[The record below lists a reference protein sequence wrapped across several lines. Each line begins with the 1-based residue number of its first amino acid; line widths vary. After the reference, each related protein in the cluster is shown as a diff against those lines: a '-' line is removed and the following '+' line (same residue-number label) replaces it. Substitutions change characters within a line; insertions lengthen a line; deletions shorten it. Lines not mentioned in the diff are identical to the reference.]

1 MRKELIAVFVM
12 FLVISS
18 PVSALLGGLIGSDD
32 DPRNLGEALIIEV
45 DHIDPTPI
53 GSDLFQNKEFD
64 AYVFL
69 KGKTVGTMLFG
80 DAAPEQAPFYGGMK
94 IKHIDF
100 NVDAEASKY
109 ISRIKFDK
117 PKDRELIVDS
127 NGNIDLGYARVTLK
141 RMPVEEDV
149 PETIDAEVNA
159 IIGFD
164 VMSGIG
170 QYGATTFNLQVSPD
184 EQAWLNSENFEE
196 SKFWNGRGYLRL
208 KSINEN
214 RASVDVYDGM
224 KRKVSS
230 VTLVLNGEVQQVVL
244 PGAASYVE
252 SFVTLKLNRV
262 NKDEDS
268 AKLIIES
275 SNGEVTSKDYVTGM
289 NLPNSEWTVSQIY
302 RNSVVFVNPDGDKK
316 TISLEKP
323 EVQGDPCVSINSI
336 DDSEITTAN
345 YEEMYCHAI
354 AEFQE
359 SADSTTNNSIKF
371 NSNIGIA
378 NVYHSMSAYSLSLM
392 YYQKAQENDPE
403 QFKNYQARFDSVRD
417 KAGKGLATIDVEDN
431 KISLLGTT
439 FAEEKKD
446 SFICTIDGVEKEI
459 ELGAAILE
467 DVQDE
472 NDNVYDWVVTNIDSE
487 NVVLQQKF
495 ERNTGLTRR
504 TVTLKVGQN
513 DVIPYT
519 GETTKSIV
527 IKEVKIRRSAVV
539 TVTPGSKENYGV
551 SSFIIHIPIEKRLWQ
566 WTPEEIDNM
575 IESTDKTI
583 SKVTTIK
590 DKLGSVVKTWKG
602 MCFAVFS
609 FLAVKNAFFNNP
621 LGRRLAVEKWEAKC
635 NNAVKTGEKFYNK
648 TYTPSQFEECMSD
661 NVKAIE
667 LDVKKSQEVVEQ
679 TKEIMKDFNWKNKDS
694 VAKVAA
700 ELGVST
706 DELILMNQYNQINA
720 EEVRDSVFNK
730 RFDEG
735 FNATS
740 FNERKQKS
748 IEINDKAQAAGL
760 DIKNPEDFQEIQHI
774 VYSIESKSATTKG
787 MELFSTDDEIARQT
801 IGSYDINYLNLDG
814 KKVGYSIIEE
824 GDKYYLYDDGK
835 KVEVKPILKSD
846 STPVT
851 SQYGSFFESDSKKYM
866 GSVDRDAYST
876 TYKGGKAEIIY
887 DGDTKNPLCIP
898 LKWRKTEEIPKI
910 NYANYIL
917 VEQDTVGSEYPYSVW
932 NVGLDGQMNT
942 FDDQLVVSSAIL
954 ANPTS
959 QEVRSLK
966 QEIDRRYQKSNV
978 SPDEGK
984 KVKLGT
990 GEEYAV
996 QFVQSSTT
1004 SAIGECRYMMSETD
1018 CKILF
1023 GVCDPVMCP
1032 ASRFDFGGR
1041 WKVSNAVQSGIIGSI
1056 VLGLPN
1062 FDLPYE
1068 PVPVCLTGIHAGLE
1082 NIVSM
1087 LGGFRDCLEVAK
1099 IKGESVGI
1107 CNEIRSLYMCDIL
1120 WQETLSLVN
1129 VFGELNKIISTK
1141 VLGKSN
1147 GGGEYLSWDSSWKQ
1161 LSKSV
1166 SFFTKDYASSAFKAF
1181 QSRSTREI
1189 GTEIC
1194 KAAIFGKYPGGSD
1207 LLAQLTEPESPPQF
1221 TGWVEEDQYTQE
1233 EGGKSSYRIYYHIYA
1248 GRSSDVRYRVVL
1260 RDLTGRIVGV
1270 TDENSVSI
1278 GEKLLRKG
1286 ESVDKSFTISLAGGW
1301 VGFNNMCIYINGAEE
1316 CGFGSVSSSFSMQY
1330 LKDMIVESQIGNI
1343 TSAKDCKPGTSSY
1356 TPGFTQSGLDM
1367 RCSVYDPDGVG
1378 DDWVYTGTCGYDEK
1392 DRFQGDCYLY
1402 RKGINLKDNN
1412 YNLSQY
1418 VPKKTQDEIEE
1429 EFSSE
1434 EITNLQTKFNELV
1447 SKDAQTTSTSGRLQ
1461 VISEYRE
1468 FIRSE
1473 ITTEITALS
1482 YYNIGT
1488 IYYKIGKDKLAKQ
1501 IEAEIASL
1509 AKQIEAEIAQENEDR
1524 FGECSILY
1532 DGDRNLLFEP
1542 NIEYTYEKDEIDL
1555 RFFDG
1560 AWVIV
1565 MKNYGEHLNDQFRI
1579 ENSESCEVLKIGDE
1593 AIYNLC
1599 KSLVGKG
1606 YQDGLKIIVDSANS
1620 QRDDTIQVE
1629 NVNKEE
1635 YKPGH
1640 NEASAFEIIDFCVGT
1655 QEVTELSKLNGAQVE
1670 IKCQPTNL
1678 GGKIEILAVDRIVK
1692 DGVEIDSENWIS
1704 GVLTACG
1711 DFDKI
1716 IVKHEDGTSYSA
1728 FHASLNGAGVAPE
1741 DWLRSAIFK
1750 EVYDW
1755 YCPFE
1760 LKLDVQG
1767 GTFGSTD
1774 YTFVWNGFELEKLA
1788 KSRGFT
1794 DEDKYNHV
1802 SWERFLEVLQG
1813 YIDKYSPEKLE
1824 FKCTES
1830 GKVVETLEMSSLW
1843 VQGND
1848 FLKYND
1854 ETNWLKL
1861 SSLECDREDYFKS
1874 ITDSITDLTKY
1885 INYAAANNVDGNK
1898 CDCGSDCDDYAKW
1911 IVKYSQEYSVNSL
1924 LILALIIQESS
1935 CDQTVYSKDK
1945 NGNPVAFGLMQ
1956 ITKSTF
1962 DDICSDMGSFDVVK
1976 GENNAEN
1983 NIACGMKILNAKYAL
1998 WESRGSEYLANNNCD
2013 LDKYVQQYSTYTG
2026 WDAALRGYNTWWCD
2040 LRADVNYV
2048 EKIKNKVRILQ
2059 QV

>member
-1 MRKELIAVFVM
+1 MRKELIAIFVM

-18 PVSALLGGLIGSDD
+18 PVSALFGGLIGSDD

-53 GSDLFQNKEFD
+53 DSSNFQNREFD

-94 IKHIDF
+94 IKSIDF

-109 ISRIKFDK
+109 ISRIYFNK

-159 IIGFD
+159 IIWFD

-184 EQAWLNSENFEE
+184 EQAWLNSESFEE

-230 VTLVLNGEVQQVVL
+230 VTLVLNGEVQQVPL

-262 NKDEDS
+262 NKDVDS
-268 AKLIIES
+268 AKLIIED
-275 SNGEVTSKDYVTGM
+275 SNGVITSNTYVVGM

-302 RNSVVFVNPDGDKK
+302 KNSVVFVNPDGDKK
-316 TISLEKP
+316 TISISKP
-323 EVQGDPCVSINSI
+323 EVQGDPCADIKSITDLNINDAS
-336 DDSEITTAN
+336 
-345 YEEMYCHAI
+345 YQEMYCHAI

-359 SADSTTNNSIKF
+359 SVDSTTNNSIKF
-371 NSNIGIA
+371 DSNIGIA

-403 QFKNYQARFDSVRD
+403 KFKDYQARFSSVQD
-417 KAGKGLATIDVEDN
+417 KAEKGLATIDVEDN
-431 KISLLGTT
+431 KVSLLSTT
-439 FAEEKKD
+439 LGEDKKD
-446 SFICTIDGVEKEI
+446 SFICNIDGAEKEI
-459 ELGAAILE
+459 ELGTAILE

-472 NDNVYDWVVTNIDSE
+472 NDNVYDWIVKNIDSE
-487 NVVLQQKF
+487 NVVLEQKF
-495 ERNTGLTRR
+495 ERNTGLTKQ
-504 TVTLKVGQN
+504 TVTLKVGQSE
-513 DVIPYT
+513 VIPYT
-519 GETTKSIV
+519 GRTTKSIV

-551 SSFIIHIPIEKRLWQ
+551 SNFVMHIPIAKRLWQ

-583 SKVTTIK
+583 TKVTTIK

-635 NNAVKTGEKFYNK
+635 NSAVKTGENFNGK

-661 NVKAIE
+661 NVERIE
-667 LDVKKSQEVVEQ
+667 LDVEKSQEVVEQ
-679 TKEIMKDFNWKNKDS
+679 TKEVMKDFDWENKDS
-694 VAKVAA
+694 VARAAA

-706 DELILMNQYNQINA
+706 DELILMNQYNQLNA
-720 EEVRDSVFNK
+720 EEVRDSVFDK
-730 RFDEG
+730 RFGDG
-735 FNATS
+735 FNATD
-740 FNERKQKS
+740 FNEKKVRVVEMDTKVK
-748 IEINDKAQAAGL
+748 AAGF
-760 DIKNPEDFQEIQHI
+760 DIKNPEDFQEIQNI
-774 VYSIESKSATTKG
+774 VYSVNNKGVTTKG
-787 MELFSTDDEIARQT
+787 TEFFSSEDEIAKQ
-801 IGSYDINYLNLDG
+801 IMGQYDVSYLNLDG
-814 KKVGYSIIEE
+814 KKVAYSITEE
-824 GDKYYLYDDGK
+824 NGKYYLYDDGT
-835 KVEVKPILKSD
+835 KVEIKPILKTD
-846 STPVT
+846 STQVT
-851 SQYGSFFESDSKKYM
+851 SQYGSFFESVDGSKKYV
-866 GSVDRDAYST
+866 GAVDRDAYST
-876 TYKGGKAEIIY
+876 TYKGGKPSIIY
-887 DGDTKNPLCIP
+887 DENTKKPLCIP
-898 LKWRKTEEIPKI
+898 LKWRKTNEIPKLD
-910 NYANYIL
+910 YANYIL
-917 VEQDTVGSEYPYSVW
+917 VEQETVGSVYPYSVW

-942 FDDQLVVSSAIL
+942 QDDQLVVSSSIL

-966 QEIDRRYQKSNV
+966 SEIDRRYQKSNV
-978 SPDEGK
+978 SPDKGK

-990 GEEYAV
+990 GEEYVA
-996 QFVQSSTT
+996 QFAESSTT

-1041 WKVSNAVQSGIIGSI
+1041 WEVSNAVQSGIIGSI

-1099 IKGESVGI
+1099 VKGESVGI
-1107 CNEIRSLYMCDIL
+1107 CNEIRSLYVCDIL

-1166 SFFTKDYASSAFKAF
+1166 SFFTKDYASSAFTAF
-1181 QSRSTREI
+1181 QSRSTKEI

-1194 KAAIFGKYPGGSD
+1194 KAAIFGKYPGGTD
-1207 LLAQLTEPESPPQF
+1207 LLAQLTEPESPSQF

-1233 EGGKSSYRIYYHIYA
+1233 EGGRSIYRVYYHIYA
-1248 GRSSDVRYRVVL
+1248 GRSSDIRYRVVL
-1260 RDLTGRIVGV
+1260 RDLTGRVIGV
-1270 TDENSVSI
+1270 TDENSVNV

-1286 ESVDKSFTISLAGGW
+1286 ESVDKSFSINPASGW
-1301 VGFNNMCIYINGAEE
+1301 VGFTNMCIYINGAEE

-1343 TSAKDCKPGTSSY
+1343 TSAKNCKPGTSSY

-1402 RKGINLKDNN
+1402 SKGINLKDKN
-1412 YNLSQY
+1412 YNLTQY
-1418 VPKKTQDEIEE
+1418 VPLQVQDEIEE

-1434 EITNLQTKFNELV
+1434 EIVSLQTKFSELV

-1468 FIRSE
+1468 FIDSE

-1482 YYNIGT
+1482 YYKVGMV
-1488 IYYKIGKDKLAKQ
+1488 YYKIGKDKLKKQ
-1501 IEAEIASL
+1501 IEAEVA
-1509 AKQIEAEIAQENEDR
+1509 AAEESK
-1524 FGECSILY
+1524 FSECTITY
-1532 DGDRNLLFEP
+1532 DGDDIGGNERITLKFFE
-1542 NIEYTYEKDEIDL
+1542 
-1555 RFFDG
+1555 G
-1560 AWVIV
+1560 MWVIV
-1565 MKNYGEHLNDQFRI
+1565 GLVPIGTYVYEYDGKIETDVSKELFRI
-1579 ENSESCEVLKIGDE
+1579 QDENSCKELHSSKGEVIQQ
-1593 AIYNLC
+1593 LC
-1599 KSLVGKG
+1599 KNLVGKG

-1620 QRDDTIQVE
+1620 QSDDTIQVE

-1655 QEVTELSKLNGAQVE
+1655 QEVTELSKLNGEEVE
-1670 IKCQPTNL
+1670 INCEPTKI
-1678 GGKIEILAVDRIVK
+1678 GGKIEVLAVDRIVK
-1692 DGVEIDSENWIS
+1692 DGVEIDSEDWIS
-1704 GVLTACG
+1704 SILTACG

-1728 FHASLNGAGVAPE
+1728 FHSSLNNANAIPE
-1741 DWLRSAIFK
+1741 EWLRSAVFK
-1750 EVYDW
+1750 EVYDV
-1755 YCPFE
+1755 YYPFE

-1774 YTFVWNGFELEKLA
+1774 YTFVWNGFELEKIA

-1802 SWERFLEVLQG
+1802 SWDKFLEVLQA
-1813 YIDKYSPEKLE
+1813 YIDKYNPTSLE

-1830 GKVVETLEMSSLW
+1830 GKTVDTLELTNLDILPYANVVEYLDQNS
-1843 VQGND
+1843 
-1848 FLKYND
+1848 
-1854 ETNWLKL
+1854 WLKNN
-1861 SSLECDREDYFKS
+1861 SLKCQGVSYFES
-1874 ITDSITDLTKY
+1874 VTDLTKY
-1885 INYAAANNVDGNK
+1885 INYAAANNVGGNR
-1898 CDCGSDCDDYAKW
+1898 CDCGSNCDDYAKW
-1911 IVKYSQEYSVNSL
+1911 IVQYSQQYSVNSL
-1924 LILALIIQESS
+1924 LVLALIMQESS
-1935 CDQTVYSKDK
+1935 CDQTLYSKDK
-1945 NGNPVAFGLMQ
+1945 NGNPLAFGLMQ
-1956 ITKSTF
+1956 ITEGTF
-1962 DDICSDMGSFDVVK
+1962 DDICSDIGSFSDVK
-1976 GENNAEN
+1976 GMDNAEN
-1983 NIACGMKILNAKYAL
+1983 NIACGMKVLNAKYAL
-1998 WESRGSEYLANNNCD
+1998 WESRGSKYWAELKCD
-2013 LDKYVQQYSTYTG
+2013 LDEYVQQYSAYTE
-2026 WDAALRGYNTWWCD
+2026 WDAALRGYNGWGCRTG
-2040 LRADVNYV
+2040 ADVSYV